1 MSEAASLLQA
11 INIGDQNAA
20 ADFLDLV
27 YTELRRLA
35 THKMAM
41 EAPGHTLQPTALV
54 HEAWLR
60 LISDQDRKFE
70 NRTHFFAAAAESM
83 RRILI
88 DRARARKAQ
97 RRGGDPIMV
106 TYEEGFLVS
115 PGDDEQLLA
124 VNDALENFAGKH
136 PLQAKVVNLR
146 YFAGMTSEEIAE
158 MMGVSVSTVKNYW
171 IFAKAWLFNEI
182 NGK

>member
-1 MSEAASLLQA
+1 
-11 INIGDQNAA
+11 
-20 ADFLDLV
+20 
-27 YTELRRLA
+27 
-35 THKMAM
+35 
-41 EAPGHTLQPTALV
+41 
-54 HEAWLR
+54 
-60 LISDQDRKFE
+60 
-70 NRTHFFAAAAESM
+70 
-83 RRILI
+83 
-88 DRARARKAQ
+88 
-97 RRGGDPIMV
+97 MV